1 MRPETSQ
8 GIFVNFKRLLDY
20 NQGQLPFAVAQIGNA
35 YRNEIAP
42 KSGLL
47 RVREFTMAEIE
58 HFIDPNE
65 KSHAKFQDVTNTKMV
80 FYSANNQM
88 QNQSSTELTIGE
100 AVQSVSEIFK
110 INAFRLFMSLSFQGL
125 VANETLG
132 YFLARIHQFL
142 VCVGVSPK
150 YLRFRQHMSSE
161 MAHYAVDCWD
171 AEALTSHG
179 WIECVGCADRS
190 AYDLKQHT
198 KSSGI
203 QLTAERR
210 LTTPKEIIANEIVP
224 TKEFLTKM
232 SSKRSKQVIKML
244 ASLNQEQQN
253 VLLTNADENGYDL
266 PLNKCN

>member
-1 MRPETSQ
+1 MFFNNLRI
-8 GIFVNFKRLLDY
+8 IFL
-20 NQGQLPFAVAQIGNA
+20 
-35 YRNEIAP
+35 
-42 KSGLL
+42 
-47 RVREFTMAEIE
+47 
-58 HFIDPNE
+58 
-65 KSHAKFQDVTNTKMV
+65 
-80 FYSANNQM
+80 
-88 QNQSSTELTIGE
+88 
-100 AVQSVSEIFK
+100 
-110 INAFRLFMSLSFQGL
+110 QGL

-142 VCVGVSPK
+142 ICIGVSPK
-150 YLRFRQHMSSE
+150 FLRFRQHMSNE

-224 TKEFLTKM
+224 TKEFLSKM
-232 SSKRSKQVIKML
+232 SSKRSKQVAKML
-244 ASLNQEQQN
+244 ASLNQEQQIA
-253 VLLTNADENGYDL
+253 LLTNADEEGYDFAL
-266 PLNKCN
+266 DKFNYRLRLIKMHFPFHQQIDSSSYVWTMVNLYV